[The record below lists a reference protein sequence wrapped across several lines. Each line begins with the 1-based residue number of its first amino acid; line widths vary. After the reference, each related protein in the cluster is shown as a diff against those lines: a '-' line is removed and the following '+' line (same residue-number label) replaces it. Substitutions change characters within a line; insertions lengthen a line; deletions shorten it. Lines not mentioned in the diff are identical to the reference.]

1 MNLLD
6 TNIMNTHTLG
16 ARNTVCVCGVALL
29 ACVFLTGCKPV
40 GPEIAS
46 VEGLVTFDGEPLANA
61 SVMFIPQGGRPAI
74 ARTDSSGKY
83 VLNFSGGR
91 KGAIPGPNKVR
102 ISTVAEAS
110 EDENGNPIPASKERI
125 PMQYNQTSTL
135 EFNVEPG
142 TANVANFE
150 LKSGGRVMS
159 DDGGY

>member
-91 KGAIPGPNKVR
+91 N
-102 ISTVAEAS
+102 STVAEAS